1 MSDFFHIQ
9 PHDSIEDLEFCY
21 HRAKCAV
28 YSRHLQI
35 VILVRKGW
43 TTSQI
48 AEITTLTKGW
58 ISTICKRYNQ
68 GGKEALRDSRE
79 KNSGRPR
86 LLSDEEMET
95 IKKSF
100 NNLPLIAAFGPDPKL
115 PSSSEPCFHT
125 SRLEKTLDILF

>member
-21 HRAKCAV
+21 HPAKCAV
-28 YSRHLQI
+28 YSRRLQI

-58 ISTICKRYNQ
+58 ILTICKRYNQ

-79 KNSGRPR
+79 KNSGRLR
-86 LLSDEEMET
+86 LLSGEEMET

-100 NNLPLIAAFGPDPKL
+100 NNLPPSYLRTGLQRLITRYI
-115 PSSSEPCFHT
+115 SEKYRQYSHLT
-125 SRLEKTLDILF
+125 ILCVL